1 MSGILSTC
9 FLDFGLLMVAN
20 AFSLPKPSENT
31 ESEIQ
36 TVVLAKTEEGSPNLR
51 KILYPTYVRE
61 PFGTD
66 FYT

>member
-1 MSGILSTC
+1 MSTILSSF
-9 FLDFGLLMVAN
+9 FLVFGVLMIAN
-20 AFSLPKPSENT
+20 AFTLPKLSENT

-36 TVVLAKTEEGSPNLR
+36 TVVLPKTEEGSPNLR
-51 KILYPTYVRE
+51 KVLYPTYVRE